1 MAAFIP
7 LIAAAVT
14 TAGTVYAA
22 QQSRKAAKS
31 AQPAAPGTPE
41 AIPEVSA
48 PEPMPVSDGAATALA
63 KRRSVS
69 DQLRRRG
76 RASTI
81 LTDLQGGEGLGG

>member
-1 MAAFIP
+1 MAQFIP

-22 QQSRKAAKS
+22 GQARKASKQTQA
-31 AQPAAPGTPE
+31 PAA
-41 AIPEVSA
+41 EVPDVGA
-48 PEPMPVSDGAATALA
+48 PEPMPVADDAQAALA
-63 KRRSVS
+63 KRRSVA
-69 DQLRRRG
+69 DQMRRRG

>member
-1 MAAFIP
+1 MAAFVP

-31 AQPAAPGTPE
+31 AQQPAP
-41 AIPEVSA
+41 IPEVSE

>member
-1 MAAFIP
+1 MAQFIP

-22 QQSRKAAKS
+22 QQSSKAAKS
-31 AQPAAPGTPE
+31 AQQPAP
-41 AIPEVSA
+41 IPEVGA
-48 PEPMPVSDGAATALA
+48 PEPMPVSDDAATALA

-81 LTDLQGGEGLGG
+81 LTDLQGGERLGG

>member
-22 QQSRKAAKS
+22 SQARKASKQQQA
-31 AQPAAPGTPE
+31 PAAAEAVPE
-41 AIPEVSA
+41 IAA
-48 PEPMPVSDGAATALA
+48 PEPMPVADDAQVALA
-63 KRRSVS
+63 KRRSVA
-69 DQLRRRG
+69 DQMRRRG